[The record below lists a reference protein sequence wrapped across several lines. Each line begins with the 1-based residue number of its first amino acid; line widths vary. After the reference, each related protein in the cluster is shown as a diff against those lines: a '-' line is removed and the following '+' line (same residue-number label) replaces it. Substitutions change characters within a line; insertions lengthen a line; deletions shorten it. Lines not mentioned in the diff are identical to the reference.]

1 MRVAVIMAGGAG
13 ERFWPYSR
21 RHHPKQFLAFSG
33 DKSLLTETVERISP
47 IIPSE
52 RVFIVAGEHLKKG
65 IVELVPALPEK
76 NILIEPMPRNTAPC
90 LVLAVAVISSVFGDP
105 TMAVL
110 TADHYID
117 KTEAFLNN
125 VESALNFAEKNSALV
140 TIGIPAERPDTGF
153 GYIEAG
159 EVVASSERGI
169 VRKVKKFHEKPDR
182 KTAEDYL
189 RQGNFF
195 WNSGMFFWRTGTFY
209 ETARRKAPELAD
221 AIEKIKSAWGTP
233 QQQDV
238 LRSVFESLPATSIDY
253 ALMEKAD
260 NVFMVEAQFVWD
272 DVGTW
277 HSLERILKQ
286 QEGGN
291 VVVGNCLLHDTSNT
305 IIFNKPVHHHPNR
318 EFIIATI
325 GVKDLVIVNTGDG
338 LLICPKERCQEVR
351 KIVEALREKGLHE
364 YL

>member
-1 MRVAVIMAGGAG
+1 MRIGVIMAGGAG

-21 RHHPKQFLAFSG
+21 RHHPKQFLCFSG

-47 IIPSE
+47 LIPPE
-52 RVFIVAGEHLKKG
+52 RVFIVAGSHLKDAITK
-65 IVELVPALPEK
+65 VVPALPKE

-90 LVLAVAVISSVFGDP
+90 LALAVAVTSRLFQDP

-117 KTEAFLNN
+117 KTDAFLNN
-125 VESALNFAEKNSALV
+125 IDTALRFAEENTALV

-159 EVVASSERGI
+159 DVVARTERGI
-169 VRKVKKFHEKPDR
+169 IRTVRKFHEKPDK
-182 KTAEDYL
+182 KTAEEYL
-189 RQGNFF
+189 KQGNFF
-195 WNSGMFFWRTGTFY
+195 WNSGMFFWRNSTFY
-209 ETARRKAPELAD
+209 EAVRQKAPELAD
-221 AIEKIKSAWGTP
+221 AVEKIKSAWGTP
-233 QQQDV
+233 QQQEV
-238 LRSVFESLPATSIDY
+238 LHSVFESLPATSIDY

-277 HSLERILKQ
+277 HSLERILEQ
-286 QEGGN
+286 QPDGN
-291 VVVGNCLLHDTSNT
+291 VVVGNCLLQDTSNT
-305 IIFNKPVHHHPNR
+305 IIFNKPVHYHPDR

-325 GVKDLVIVNTGDG
+325 GIRDLVIVNTGDG
-338 LLICPKERCQEVR
+338 LLICPKDRCQEVR
-351 KIVEALREKGLHE
+351 KIVESLREKGLE
-364 YL
+364 QYL